1 MVALADAQKTQ
12 SIPSWEIAVVISSNP
27 RAEGLKKA
35 SDMGLRTVVIQHS
48 DFDSK
53 QAYEQAMLD
62 ELRASGVTLVLLAGY
77 MKLLG
82 PTLIEAYQAS
92 MMNIH
97 PSLLP
102 AFKGLNAQK
111 QALEYGV
118 KISGCTVHFV
128 DESLDG
134 GAIILQ
140 EEVPVLPGDTVATLS
155 ERILV
160 KEHQSYSKA
169 VQLYAEGRL
178 QIKNRSVEILG
189 QNDETKQGVIR

>member
-1 MVALADAQKTQ
+1 MVALADAQKKQ
-12 SIPSWEIAVVISSNP
+12 SIPTWEIAVVISSNP

-35 SDMGLRTVVIQHS
+35 SDMGLKTVAIQHS

-53 QAYEQAMLD
+53 QAYERAILD

-82 PTLIEAYQAS
+82 PTLLSEYQTS
-92 MMNIH
+92 IMNIH

-118 KISGCTVHFV
+118 KTSGCTVHFV

-134 GAIILQ
+134 GPIILQ
-140 EEVPVLPGDTVATLS
+140 EAVPVLAGDTESCLS

-160 KEHQSYSKA
+160 KEHHSYPKA

-178 QIKNRSVEILG
+178 QVKNRVVEILG